1 MRAHF
6 PMRTHAQVKCGPVDW
21 IVSRDAWV
29 FPHYGCKALF
39 CAALCVV
46 LLLNSLAA
54 RAQAISALRD
64 GSADHILHGDEP
76 LMLEIPAK
84 GTTTV
89 SLTLCAGCFAEIQIE
104 QLHSMVSTVLTG
116 PGVADPVPYG
126 CDAGAHSII
135 HLPFIARDGG
145 AYRLE
150 IHGWQATA
158 VSLKLTMN
166 KPRPALPAD
175 TVFVAA
181 NETLQR
187 GDKLWR
193 SRSKGSAQQALATY
207 DQAIMLAQE
216 IGDTRLQ
223 QYALL
228 GKARVFLYRTGEY
241 QDGLKAVEEA
251 RALSELRK
259 DAEPSAENTALDAF
273 TWKTLSS
280 AYSFLARYPE
290 MLDATNHSLA
300 LYATLGDLYW
310 QGVLE
315 GNAADV
321 YLETGDMQ
329 RALSSAED
337 ALSIA
342 RQLSDG
348 QGIAFTLAAVA
359 AIHQERGEY
368 QAAFDNDEAALEE
381 MRQVPYP
388 NEEGQVW
395 MNLAALY
402 DDLND
407 PERERDAL
415 NRSLPLLRQTKDAAN
430 ESAALSNLAQLDL
443 RQGKLQLATETL
455 RQSTQIAQTQDL
467 HRELAL
473 ALLGQAEVFA
483 AQGRLGQAAATIQSA
498 LDLSRKTGEAETTA
512 MLLQEQGDVEA
523 RRGSTATALAAY
535 RAAETA
541 WSGVPNTEHTALAEA
556 SIARLEL
563 RSGQLDRA
571 YNDVLTALDGFE
583 ASRSNVGSRS
593 LRESFFAS
601 VHDFYDLAIES
612 AMRRKAAAIAL
623 GHASE
628 QYDTEAWAI
637 AERARAR
644 SLMDA
649 IRSSSSFS
657 ARNQPAEL
665 LDRSAK
671 VERRIEETLRTI
683 LQLSAA
689 DNDVAALQQA
699 KQRLHSLVLESEE
712 VEAREREGSSVSLF
726 GAGLHAS
733 SVSALRSA
741 LLGPDTALLE
751 YWTGQRDTYLWIV
764 TANNMQGLRLPAGAA
779 LNNAVRAYRQVLLAR
794 EELPPNEDLIA
805 RQARIARADH
815 ELDLQAKSLGN
826 MLLPVRLPAAIHRLI
841 VVPDGALASVPFAAL
856 KPTSDGASYLV
867 RNYELVQEPSASVA
881 IEILARPPNPRG
893 LNRVAVFADPVYNQ
907 FDQRLTHRG
916 DVANATPVASSPRDA
931 VPMLRSGTNLD
942 LNTLP
947 RLKDSSRE
955 AKTISD
961 MMGAGNV
968 NLFVGFQANPQQVM
982 QLPWRD
988 YAVAH
993 FATHA
998 IVDSTH
1004 PELSGIVLSTINGEG
1019 TRQDG
1024 VLWLHTI
1031 YRTPMPVPLVIL
1043 SGCSTASGKS
1053 IPGEGVTG
1061 LAQAFLSSG
1070 ASDVI
1075 GTLWSIDDTASVQ
1088 MASAFY
1094 RGLIKQRLSVAGT
1107 LRSAQLQ
1114 MITTGHPPYDWAGY
1128 IVEGSPQANTNP
1140 FAH

>member
-1 MRAHF
+1 MGAHS
-6 PMRTHAQVKCGPVDW
+6 PTRTHAQVKHGPLGW
-21 IVSRDAWV
+21 IALRNAWAI
-29 FPHYGCKALF
+29 PHHGRKALSS
-39 CAALCVV
+39 AALCLI

-54 RAQAISALRD
+54 PAQSASLQD
-64 GSADHILHGDEP
+64 GSRADPVLQGGET
-76 LMLEIPAK
+76 LTLEIPAK
-84 GTTTV
+84 GKTAV
-89 SLTLCAGCFAEIQIE
+89 SLSLCAGCFAEIQIE
-104 QLHSMVSTVLTG
+104 QLRSMVSAVLTG
-116 PGVADPVPYG
+116 PGIAEPVPYG

-135 HLPFIARDGG
+135 HLPFIAHDAGV
-145 AYRLE
+145 YRLE
-150 IHGWQATA
+150 IRGWQATA
-158 VSLKLTMN
+158 VSLKLTLS

-175 TVFVAA
+175 AASVAA

-187 GDKLWR
+187 GDLLWR
-193 SRSKGSAQQALATY
+193 SKDKDTAQQASATY
-207 DQAIMLAQE
+207 DQAIALAQK
-216 IGDTRLQ
+216 IGNTRLQ

-228 GKARVFLYRTGEY
+228 GKARVFLYRTGDY
-241 QDGLKAVEEA
+241 LDGLKSVEEA
-251 RALSELRK
+251 RALSEARK
-259 DAEPSAENTALDAF
+259 DAEKSPENTALDAF

-300 LYATLGDLYW
+300 LYARLGDLYW

-381 MRQVPYP
+381 MRRTPYP
-388 NEEGQVW
+388 DEEGQVW

-407 PERERDAL
+407 PEREREAL
-415 NRSLPLLRQTKDAAN
+415 NQALPLLRQTKDAAN

-443 RQGKLQLATETL
+443 RQGRLRQAMETL
-455 RQSTQIAQTQDL
+455 RQATQIAQTHEL

-473 ALLGQAEVFA
+473 ALLGQAEVSA
-483 AQGRLGQAAATIQSA
+483 AQGRLAQAAATIQSA
-498 LDLSRKTGEAETTA
+498 LTLSRKTGEAETTA

-523 RRGSTATALAAY
+523 RRGNTTTALAAY
-535 RAAETA
+535 REAETA
-541 WSGVPNTEHTALAEA
+541 WSGVPNTEHTALAQA

-583 ASRSNVGSRS
+583 ASRSNIGSRS

-601 VHDFYDLAIES
+601 VHDFYDLAIEI
-612 AMRRKAAAIAL
+612 AIRRSSSSLAS
-623 GHASE
+623 GHSSE
-628 QYDTEAWAI
+628 QYDVEAWTI

-649 IRSSSSFS
+649 IRSSSTFS

-665 LDRSAK
+665 LDHSAK
-671 VERRIEETLRTI
+671 VERQIEDTLRTI
-683 LQLSAA
+683 LELSPA
-689 DNDVAALQQA
+689 DNDATVLQQA

-712 VEAREREGSSVSLF
+712 VEAREREDSSVSLF
-726 GAGLHAS
+726 DAGLHS
-733 SVSALRSA
+733 PSVSALRSA
-741 LLGPDTALLE
+741 LLSPDTALLE
-751 YWTGQRDTYLWIV
+751 YWTGQRNTYLWII
-764 TANNMQGLRLPAGAA
+764 TANNMQGLRLPAGAT
-779 LNNAVRAYRQVLLAR
+779 LNNAARAYRQALLAR
-794 EELPPNEDLIA
+794 EESLSNEDLLA
-805 RQARIARADH
+805 RQARITRADR
-815 ELDLQAKSLGN
+815 ELDLQAESLGN
-826 MLLPVRLPAAIHRLI
+826 MLLPMHLPAAIHRLI
-841 VVPDGALASVPFAAL
+841 VVPDGPLASVPFAAL
-856 KPTSDGASYLV
+856 KPKSSGYLV
-867 RNYELVQEPSASVA
+867 RNYELIQEPSASVA
-881 IEILARPPNPRG
+881 IEILARPPSPRS

-907 FDQRLTHRG
+907 VDPRLTHRG
-916 DVANATPVASSPRDA
+916 DETRPTPATSPIQNDLPV
-931 VPMLRSGTNLD
+931 LRSATDLD

-947 RLKDSSRE
+947 RLKDSSHE
-955 AKTISD
+955 AKSIADIAGT
-961 MMGAGNV
+961 GNV
-968 NLFVGFQANPQQVM
+968 HLFVGFHATPQQVM

-998 IVDSTH
+998 IVDSAH
-1004 PELSGIVLSTINGEG
+1004 PELSGIVLSTIDNEG
-1019 TRQDG
+1019 ARQDG
-1024 VLWLHTI
+1024 VLWLHDI
-1031 YRTPMPVPLVIL
+1031 YRTPMPVPLVVL
-1043 SGCSTASGKS
+1043 SGCRTASGKS
-1053 IPGEGVTG
+1053 IPGEGIAG

-1075 GTLWSIDDTASVQ
+1075 GTLWSIDDTASAQ

-1094 RGLIKQRLSVAGT
+1094 QGLIKRRLSISGA

-1114 MITTGHPPYDWAGY
+1114 MIAAGHPPYDWAGY
-1128 IVEGSPQANTNP
+1128 IVEGSPQADTNP